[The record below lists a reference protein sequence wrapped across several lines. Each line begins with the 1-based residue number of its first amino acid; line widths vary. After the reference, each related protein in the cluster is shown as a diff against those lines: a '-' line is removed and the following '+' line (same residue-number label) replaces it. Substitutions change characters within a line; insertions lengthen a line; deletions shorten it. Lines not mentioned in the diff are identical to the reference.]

1 MMAGFFRKQFDLSVR
16 QNRVGNTLATVC
28 PLNHQQRTE
37 GAFRKVN
44 PLPCRANYFGRKM
57 HFDQND
63 KLVMYEVTDV
73 VAIDGQ
79 SRFIIGVYTISVK
92 KNPVIYKEFFRYVS

>member
-1 MMAGFFRKQFDLSVR
+1 
-16 QNRVGNTLATVC
+16 
-28 PLNHQQRTE
+28 
-37 GAFRKVN
+37 
-44 PLPCRANYFGRKM
+44 M

-73 VAIDGQ
+73 VAIDVQ